1 MPKETKKNTKSA
13 KKEEDI
19 TKIEKESCN
28 NNLSVE
34 LVKGIDNI
42 AKKMDNATKVQQE
55 FVNTLEELHP

>member
-13 KKEEDI
+13 KKEVDI

-42 AKKMDNATKVQQE
+42 SKKMDNATKVQQE
-55 FVNTLEELHP
+55 FVNTLEDLHP